1 MLTFFH
7 IKISVPA
14 FLMNTNHFVWSILS
28 RLEDLAIN
36 TIANLFLHER
46 LWIPEAYS
54 DIRMEIFANS
64 VSSYKSWTNICK
76 LLHLTCST
84 RFWLH
89 LCILLPRI
97 FFNTF
102 REITFTKKKK
112 KMERIKEW
120 NFAHFDETLPNKLF
134 LPKNPHYIIS
144 LNKKIKWLKSLFTCL
159 LKAKK

>member
-7 IKISVPA
+7 IKISVRA
-14 FLMNTNHFVWSILS
+14 FLMNTNHLVWSILS

-54 DIRMEIFANS
+54 DIKMEIFANS
-64 VSSYKSWTNICK
+64 VSSYKPLTNICK

-84 RFWLH
+84 RFWQH

-97 FFNTF
+97 FLNTF
-102 REITFTKKKK
+102 REITFAKKKK
-112 KMERIKEW
+112 KWGELKNEILHILM
-120 NFAHFDETLPNKLF
+120 KLCQTNCF
-134 LPKNPHYIIS
+134 YQKNPII
-144 LNKKIKWLKSLFTCL
+144 
-159 LKAKK
+159 